1 MLGKSVKHI
10 KGKLY
15 QLSLSDLAPDTA
27 QPRRY
32 FDEQALQ
39 ELKGSIEKH
48 GMLQPILVR
57 RGEKGGFLVVS
68 GERRY
73 QASLLA
79 GLATVPA
86 LFTDGDPAEV
96 SIVENLLRENLTAIE
111 EAEAIDRLKCVH
123 NYQLNDL
130 SAVLGKS
137 SSTLS
142 EILSLTK
149 LPEPVKDDCR
159 GDRTTSRAILIEI
172 AKQRSQEKMGAMYAR
187 YRESGLTR
195 GEFESRPRLAKNR
208 SGTVDLGF
216 IGNCAERIDALKLGD
231 LDAAQRAALAAGL
244 GKMRVA
250 VRRKSKLLA
259 QAPPLAEP

>member
-1 MLGKSVKHI
+1 MPGKTVKPI

-15 QLSLSDLAPDTA
+15 QLALSDLAPDTA

-32 FDEQALQ
+32 FDEQALN

-57 RGEKGGFLVVS
+57 RGESGEFLVVS

-79 GLATVPA
+79 GLTTVPA
-86 LFTDGDPAEV
+86 LFTDGDPAEIA
-96 SIVENLLRENLTAIE
+96 IVENLLRENLTAID
-111 EAEAIDRLKCVH
+111 EAEAIDRLKCDH
-123 NYQLNDL
+123 DYQLGDL

-137 SSTLS
+137 ISTLS
-142 EILSLTK
+142 EILSLTR

-159 GDRTTSRAILIEI
+159 NDRKTSRAILIEI
-172 AKQRSQEKMGAMYAR
+172 AKQRNPERMGTMYAR

-195 GEFESRPRLAKNR
+195 GELRVRPRLTR
-208 SGTVDLGF
+208 LSSGPPDLQF
-216 IGNCAERIDALKLGD
+216 IGNCAERINALELGA
-231 LDAAQRAALAAGL
+231 LDAAQSATLAAGL
-244 GKMRVA
+244 EKMRVA
-250 VRRKSKLLA
+250 VRRKIKLMG
-259 QAPPLAEP
+259 